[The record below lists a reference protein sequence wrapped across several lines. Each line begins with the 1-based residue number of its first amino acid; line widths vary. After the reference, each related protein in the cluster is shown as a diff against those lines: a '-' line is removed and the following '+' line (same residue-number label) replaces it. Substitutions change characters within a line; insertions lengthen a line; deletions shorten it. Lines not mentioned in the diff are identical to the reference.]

1 MAYKVVIEKT
11 ASKAIE
17 KMDARP
23 RKQILQ
29 FLKELAQSSNP
40 RNDFDGKALQDD
52 RRIWRFRVGVYRV
65 IADIDD
71 KIVTITIIKAGHR
84 SKIYRTM

>member
-1 MAYKVVIEKT
+1 MAYKVIVEKT
-11 ASKAIE
+11 AAKAIE
-17 KMDARP
+17 KMDAGP
-23 RKQILQ
+23 RRQILQ
-29 FLKELAQSSNP
+29 FLKELAQSGNP

-52 RRIWRFRVGVYRV
+52 RRIWRFRIGAYRV

-84 SKIYRTM
+84 SKIYRSL